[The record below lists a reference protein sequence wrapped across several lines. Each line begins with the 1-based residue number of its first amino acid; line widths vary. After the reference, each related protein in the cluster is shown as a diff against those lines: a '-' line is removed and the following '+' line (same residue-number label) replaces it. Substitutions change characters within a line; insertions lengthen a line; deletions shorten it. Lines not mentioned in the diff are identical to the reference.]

1 MSAALVIEI
10 CEIFI
15 DYKGIINITV
25 IEKMARFYKLNE
37 NIVEDTIKLGLFIL
51 AIKDKKIKAKLL
63 LALDEYIRPNHIQ
76 FNNAFMTKYLLKNF
90 CGLVLK

>member
-37 NIVEDTIKLGLFIL
+37 DIIEDTIKLGLFIL
-51 AIKDKKIKAKLL
+51 TIKDKKIKAKSL
-63 LALDEYIRPNHIQ
+63 LALDEYTP
-76 FNNAFMTKYLLKNF
+76 
-90 CGLVLK
+90 